1 MAGTPTTTMHMKTSV
16 IAYVYAIVTF
26 AAVALVGLYIE
37 VPRID
42 LNLLVGSFCYALLG
56 FLGSQFRYR
65 VQGNTLG
72 EISFI
77 PYLTA
82 LVLYPSWAT
91 VALVGVGAAFGELR
105 RPKPA
110 VKRAFNIAQF
120 TLAASVASLLYLAFG
135 GKPLQLDVRFSPIP
149 HSVAVL
155 SFLLVNTFSV
165 AAAIG
170 LAEGKSILKTWYTGN
185 SQSLVYDLVAIP
197 IVYLFARSYV
207 DWGMWGFLSMTVL
220 AVGFRVLYQ
229 VRHQLATTNRE
240 LLELFV
246 HTVEYGDPYT
256 SGHSQRV
263 SRYSRIIAR
272 AIGLAGHEVERIAIA
287 ALLHDVGKI
296 HEIFRPILTKPGRLT
311 TEERA
316 IMELHPIKSAEL
328 VSKLSEFHD
337 IVPAV
342 RHHHEN
348 WDGTGYPDR
357 IAGKAIPLGSRI
369 IMFADTI
376 DAMTSDRAYRKAM
389 TEVEVRAE
397 LIKYRGKQFDP
408 TICDALLD
416 SPLYHQLFVPADSR
430 SNTLSFTQIIERAKG
445 QRPQAVA

>member
-1 MAGTPTTTMHMKTSV
+1 MNKNV
-16 IAYVYAIVTF
+16 LAYVFAIAAASICAEYWLYTNETHVNVT
-26 AAVALVGLYIE
+26 
-37 VPRID
+37 
-42 LNLLVGSFCYALLG
+42 LLVGSACYAFLG
-56 FLGSQFRYR
+56 FVGGQFKYR
-65 VQGNTLG
+65 VQGSTLG

-91 VALVGVGAAFGELR
+91 VALVGLGTAFGEIR
-105 RPKPA
+105 KPKPA
-110 VKRAFNIAQF
+110 VKRVFNIAQF
-120 TLAASVASLLYLAFG
+120 VLAASVGSLIYLALG
-135 GKPLQLDVRFSPIP
+135 GKSLQLEVRFAAVPLS
-149 HSVAVL
+149 ATVL
-155 SFLLVNTFSV
+155 SFLFVNTLSV
-165 AAAIG
+165 AAAIAF
-170 LAEGKSILKTWYTGN
+170 AESKSVFQTWYSGN
-185 SQSLVYDLVAIP
+185 SQSLWYDLVAIP
-197 IVYLFARSYV
+197 FVYLFARSYV
-207 DWGMWGFLSMTVL
+207 DWGLWGFAYMSVL
-220 AVGFRVLYQ
+220 AGGYRVMYQ
-229 VRHQLATTNRE
+229 VRHQLTTTNRE

-272 AIGLAGHEVERIAIA
+272 AIGLPGGEVERIAIA

-296 HEIFRPILTKPGRLT
+296 HEIFRPILTKPGRLSN
-311 TEERA
+311 EERA

-328 VSKLSEFHD
+328 VAKLSEFHD

-348 WDGTGYPDR
+348 WDGSGYPDR
-357 IAGKAIPLGSRI
+357 KLGSEIPIGSRI

-376 DAMTSDRAYRKAM
+376 DAMTTDRSYRKAM
-389 TEVEVRAE
+389 TEVEVRSE
-397 LIKYRGKQFDP
+397 LLKYRGKQFDP
-408 TICDALLD
+408 SICDALLA

-445 QRPQAVA
+445 QTSKAVA

>member
-1 MAGTPTTTMHMKTSV
+1 MKTSV
-16 IAYVYAIVTF
+16 IAYVYAIV
-26 AAVALVGLYIE
+26 AAAAAAFVALFMESDRVD
-37 VPRID
+37 PS
-42 LNLLVGSFCYALLG
+42 LLVGAGLYALLG
-56 FLGSQFRYR
+56 FVGSQFRYR
-65 VQGNTLG
+65 VHGSTLG

-82 LVLYPSWAT
+82 LILYPSWST
-91 VALVGVGAAFGELR
+91 VALVGVGAALGELR
-105 RPKPA
+105 SKKPGI
-110 VKRAFNIAQF
+110 KRTFNIAQLI
-120 TLAASVASLLYLAFG
+120 LAASVASLLYVLLGGSSLQVHVKFLA
-135 GKPLQLDVRFSPIP
+135 IP

-155 SFLLVNTFSV
+155 SFLLINTVSV

-170 LAEGKSILKTWYTGN
+170 LAEGKSIAKTWYTGN
-185 SQSLVYDLVAIP
+185 AQSLLYDAVAIP
-197 IVYLFARSYV
+197 IVYMFARSYV
-207 DWGMWGFLSMTVL
+207 DWGLWGFASMTVL
-220 AVGFRVLYQ
+220 AIGFRVLYQ
-229 VRHQLATTNRE
+229 VRHQLSTTNRE

-263 SRYSRIIAR
+263 SRYSRTIAR
-272 AIGLAGHEVERIAIA
+272 AAGLSGSEVERIAIA

-337 IVPAV
+337 IVPSV

-357 IAGKAIPLGSRI
+357 IAGTSIPLGSRI

-397 LIKYRGKQFDP
+397 LLKFRGKQFDP
-408 TICDALLD
+408 TICDALLH

-445 QRPQAVA
+445 QRPKAVA